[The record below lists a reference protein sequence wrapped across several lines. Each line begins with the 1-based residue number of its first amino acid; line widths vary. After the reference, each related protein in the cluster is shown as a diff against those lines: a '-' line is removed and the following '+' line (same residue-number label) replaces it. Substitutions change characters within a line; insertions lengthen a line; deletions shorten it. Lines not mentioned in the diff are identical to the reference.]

1 MIIPRQRVPRAP
13 RTRLRRRLRRRAA
26 RLPGALA
33 ALLVVAALSSCGQTG
48 DLYLPDENK
57 PSREQ

>member
-1 MIIPRQRVPRAP
+1 VPRAP